1 MSGSGTELEI
11 LREWTAW
18 FCHKL
23 PDRSPQCAGEV
34 FPVCFRCAGL
44 QFGLAA
50 SYLGLWA
57 SHGWQRRFPAVRVVM
72 QCVVLMLPLVMDGL
86 GNALGLWN
94 SPGWL
99 RGLTGLGVGLSL
111 PWLLAPLAQS
121 LDRATDPA
129 RQPSLSGLQQLLWPA
144 LGGVS
149 AIVLLDRGCGPVLF
163 RILAVV
169 ASAGWLFFLGH
180 FILALVR
187 AYGGVV
193 TRRLLPLFSRS
204 EVEA

>member
-1 MSGSGTELEI
+1 MNASGNELEI
-11 LREWTAW
+11 LREWTGW

-23 PDRSPQCAGEV
+23 PERSPHSGGDL

-44 QFGLAA
+44 QLGLAA
-50 SYLGLWA
+50 AYLKLFF
-57 SHGWQRRFPAVRVVM
+57 SSGWRGRFPAVRVVM
-72 QCVVLMLPLVMDGL
+72 GCAAMMLPLMIDGL
-86 GNALGLWN
+86 GNALHLWN

-129 RQPSLSGLQQLLWPA
+129 RKPSLKGLRQMLWPA
-144 LGGVS
+144 LAGAS

-163 RILAVV
+163 RVLAAV
-169 ASAGWLFFLGH
+169 AAAGWVLFLGH

-187 AYGGVV
+187 AYGGGV
-193 TRRLLPLFSRS
+193 TRRWRPLFSRS
-204 EVEA
+204 EVKA